1 MDQYEAQKLLPLV
14 EQYRSDIAALC
25 RRFGV
30 AKLDVFGSTVT
41 GQFNPAKSDLDLLV
55 TFEAMDG
62 MSRADQYFGLL
73 QVLEDLF
80 QRHIDLMTH
89 QSLRN
94 PYLIRAA
101 NESIRSLYAA

>member
-1 MDQYEAQKLLPLV
+1 MLPLV

-73 QVLEDLF
+73 QVLEDLV